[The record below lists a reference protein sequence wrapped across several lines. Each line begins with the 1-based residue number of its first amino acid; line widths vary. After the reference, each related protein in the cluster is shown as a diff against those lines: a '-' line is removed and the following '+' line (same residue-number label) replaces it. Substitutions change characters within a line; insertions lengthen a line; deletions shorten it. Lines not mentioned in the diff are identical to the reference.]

1 MHSNHRLRWISI
13 FAVAIASFSILLI
26 GSIMSLIE
34 LFRPQTSNLQ
44 QSASQKAVS
53 PSSPTV
59 GRIVSLGDSL
69 TRGIGDDSG
78 KGYIQL
84 FREQLQKSS
93 KSEVSL
99 VNLSVSGA
107 TSTDLRKQ
115 ISQPE
120 TANLLKSAEIIPLT
134 IGGNDLFRGS
144 GRLENTDPETVE
156 KARLTYQEN
165 IDFILKDIRK
175 QNSKAT
181 IFVFGLYN
189 PFGDLSEAKQTN
201 EFVAQW
207 NQTAQQ
213 VIAKYDRVVFIPTYD
228 LFQLEPKRYLF
239 TDHFHPNQYGYQRI
253 ANRLTQLVIDQEG
266 METK

>member
-1 MHSNHRLRWISI
+1 MHSNHRMRWISI
-13 FAVAIASFSILLI
+13 FVVAIASFSILLI

-34 LFRPQTSNLQ
+34 LFRPQASNLQ
-44 QSASQKAVS
+44 TPASQKTA
-53 PSSPTV
+53 SPTSPTI

-99 VNLSVSGA
+99 INLSVSGA

-120 TANLLKSAEIIPLT
+120 TSNLLKSAEIIPLT

-144 GRLENTDPETVE
+144 GRLENTDPATVE

-165 IDFILKDIRK
+165 VDFILKEIRK

-181 IFVFGLYN
+181 IFMFGLYN

-201 EFVAQW
+201 EFVAKW
-207 NQTAQQ
+207 NETAQQ

-228 LFQLEPKRYLF
+228 LFQLDPKRYLF
-239 TDHFHPNQYGYQRI
+239 TDHFHPNQNGYQRM